1 MGEMII
7 LFCYRILNIKLKYYL
22 TERLVGLKREESY
35 AVWYEVGVNK
45 CRAAV
50 RTQLQVGNMN
60 L

>member
-1 MGEMII
+1 M
-7 LFCYRILNIKLKYYL
+7 FCYRILNIKLKYNL
-22 TERLVGLKREESY
+22 TERLVGLKREERY
-35 AVWYEVGVNK
+35 AVWYEGGVNK